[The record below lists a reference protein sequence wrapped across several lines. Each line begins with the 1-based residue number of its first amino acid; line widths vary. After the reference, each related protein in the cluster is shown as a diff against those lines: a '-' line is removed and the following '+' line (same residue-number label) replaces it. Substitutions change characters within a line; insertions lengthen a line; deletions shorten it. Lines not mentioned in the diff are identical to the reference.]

1 MTKFLS
7 GFECKCEL
15 CTCSQACIDKS
26 YSRTNFHPR
35 EGSNFENFAV
45 DEVST
50 SYNVEGNN
58 CTNITISTNNN
69 KDTSSNDDVVVEA
82 DHCANL
88 TINKGHNITYL
99 KHHDAIIIGSV
110 IATAFVLALFMYFA
124 LLFFKSKHRRSSE
137 ATVDTSQAPVA
148 DAMNIKF
155 RNPPGRFTR
164 LRNYFKK
171 CCGK

>member
-1 MTKFLS
+1 M
-7 GFECKCEL
+7 
-15 CTCSQACIDKS
+15 
-26 YSRTNFHPR
+26 
-35 EGSNFENFAV
+35 
-45 DEVST
+45 
-50 SYNVEGNN
+50 EGNN
-58 CTNITISTNNN
+58 CTNIIISTNDN
-69 KDTSSNDDVVVEA
+69 KDTSSNDVVVIEA

-88 TINKGHNITYL
+88 TINK